1 VLVDGEQS
9 HVIRKRES
17 IESLWENERLL
28 P

>member
-1 VLVDGEQS
+1 VDGEQS